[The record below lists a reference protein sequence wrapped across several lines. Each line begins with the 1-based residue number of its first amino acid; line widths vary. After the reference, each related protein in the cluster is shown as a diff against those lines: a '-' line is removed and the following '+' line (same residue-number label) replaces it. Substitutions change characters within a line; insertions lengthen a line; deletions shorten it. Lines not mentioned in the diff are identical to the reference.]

1 MNWTHLD
8 LTHLT
13 ALAAAIG
20 FASGIRLY
28 ALVFVLGAAGH
39 FGWIDLPP
47 GLHVLAH
54 PIVMGVAALL
64 AVVEFL
70 ADKIPAVDTVWDSVH
85 TFIRLPAGAALA
97 AGLAGDGAAATTA
110 LALLGGTFAAT
121 GHLAKTGT
129 RATLNTSPEPMSNWT
144 ASFGED
150 VVSLGLFWLIA
161 HHPLLAGVLALVL
174 AAFCVW
180 IVRRLWRS
188 LRRIL
193 RSAGMLARPE
203 PDPDRRVT

>member
-8 LTHLT
+8 LTHLV
-13 ALAAAIG
+13 ALAAALG

-39 FGWIDLPP
+39 FGWIDLPS
-47 GLHVLAH
+47 GLQVLTH
-54 PIVMGVAALL
+54 PIVMGVAAFL

-70 ADKIPAVDTVWDSVH
+70 ADKIPAVDTVWDSIH

-97 AGLAGDGAAATTA
+97 AGLTGNGAAATVA
-110 LALLGGTFAAT
+110 MALLGGTFAAT

-129 RATLNTSPEPMSNWT
+129 RATLNTSPEPVSNWT

-161 HHPLLAGVLALVL
+161 HHPLVAGALALVL
-174 AAFCVW
+174 AAICVW

-188 LRRIL
+188 LRRLL
-193 RSAGMLARPE
+193 RSAGTLARSN
-203 PDPDRRVT
+203 PDPDRHVT